1 MQQQILDLFKT
12 RDQAVKLKDKQKLL
26 ATHVTEIFK
35 SETEGYLSNDEQI
48 TEVLFYNEDTSG
60 ENFWIVLVKEAYFL
74 HNKAS
79 HHNYLLYKLIKAN
92 DSLKISEIVWF

>member
-26 ATHVTEIFK
+26 ATQVTEIFK

-48 TEVLFYNEDTSG
+48 TEVLFCNEDTSG
-60 ENFWIVLVKEAYFL
+60 ENFWIVLVKEEYFL